1 MIIDMSK
8 LSGAQVYGAM
18 IQTVVP
24 RPVAW
29 VLSLNA
35 NGRYNLA
42 PFSYFNAVCSE
53 PPLIMLSIGK
63 KPDGSE
69 KDTRV
74 NIRDRKDFVIHIA
87 HRELAEV
94 VTATSASLPAGES
107 ELEAQGLET
116 VAFEG
121 SVLPRL
127 AACRIALACELYD
140 FRELGPRRQALILGR
155 VNRLF
160 VDDTVVITGA
170 RGLVRLAA
178 DKVQP
183 VGRLG
188 GSQYVTFG
196 QVLDIPRPP

>member
-1 MIIDMSK
+1 M
-8 LSGAQVYGAM
+8 
-18 IQTVVP
+18 
-24 RPVAW
+24 
-29 VLSLNA
+29 
-35 NGRYNLA
+35 
-42 PFSYFNAVCSE
+42 
-53 PPLIMLSIGK
+53 
-63 KPDGSE
+63 
-69 KDTRV
+69 
-74 NIRDRKDFVIHIA
+74 
-87 HRELAEV
+87 
-94 VTATSASLPAGES
+94 
-107 ELEAQGLET
+107 
-116 VAFEG
+116 
-121 SVLPRL
+121 LPRL

>member
-1 MIIDMSK
+1 MNIDLSK
-8 LSGAQVYGAM
+8 LSADQVYGTM
-18 IQTVVP
+18 IQSVVP

-53 PPLIMLSIGK
+53 PPLVMLSIGK

-87 HRELAEV
+87 HRELAEA

-107 ELEAQGLET
+107 ELEAQGLDT

-121 SVLPRL
+121 SSLPRL
-127 AACRIALACELYD
+127 CACRIAFACELFD
-140 FRELGPRRQALILGR
+140 FRELGPRGQALILGR
-155 VNRLF
+155 VKRLF
-160 VDDTVVITGA
+160 VDDSVVTTGA
-170 RGLVRLAA
+170 KGRIKLAA
-178 DKVQP
+178 DRVDP
-183 VGRLG
+183 IGRLG
-188 GSQYVTFG
+188 GSEYVTFG